1 MKHNKL
7 IIAYFAVLVLQLIV
21 GDYFFDTDKNALGI
35 WLTKPLLMPILAYWY
50 YQNTKAASS
59 FDKIIL
65 VSLFFSWW
73 GDNFLMPGIFK
84 TDINFLLGL
93 GSFLIAHVLYIVA
106 FVKIPIKSKGVL
118 LKKPWLVFP
127 FVLFLFGM
135 ISFLFNQK
143 HPAFAPMSI
152 PVVVYASVIMLMVLT
167 ALNRYQKVNHPSFKW
182 VFLGAVLF
190 MISDSFIAFQNFS
203 YIFENKPI
211 VARFVIMPFYAL
223 GQYLIAKGCILQHA
237 NGNNQI

>member
-1 MKHNKL
+1 MKQNKL
-7 IIAYFAVLVLQLIV
+7 IYIYFAILAIQLT
-21 GDYFFDTDKNALGI
+21 GDYLFDLNGSALGV

-50 YQNTKAASS
+50 YQNTKAKTS

-93 GSFLIAHVLYIVA
+93 ASFLIAHVLYIVA
-106 FVKIPIKSKGVL
+106 FVKTPIKTKSVL
-118 LKKPWLVFP
+118 LKRPWLVFP

-143 HPAFAPMSI
+143 HPDFALMSI
-152 PVVVYASVIMLMVLT
+152 PVIVYATVIMIMVLT
-167 ALNRYQKVNHPSFKW
+167 ALNRYEKVNHPSFKW
-182 VFLGAVLF
+182 VFIGAVLF
-190 MISDSFIAFQNFS
+190 MISDSVIAFQNFS
-203 YIFENKPI
+203 YLFGENKLI
-211 VARFVIMPFYAL
+211 ARFLIMPLYVL
-223 GQYLIAKGCILQHA
+223 GQYFIAKGCILQNA